1 MPPLE
6 QTNIQTAFAVPIM
19 LHQWDDCDALN
30 QGLREAILEKEK
42 RDTGGRSRSNIGGW
56 HSQDDLDKWTG
67 AAGKDLVQRI
77 IGLVNHATSQI
88 YTAAGETEND
98 VRWSI
103 GLWANV
109 NRKGHYNN
117 VHIHPY
123 STWSGVYYV
132 DPGDQPMSNDTP
144 AGTLT
149 FLSPNLA
156 GTNTFFTKVL
166 PQSSSVRP
174 SAGLMVLFPSYLQHF
189 VHPYEG
195 ERPRISIAFNA
206 TKQPWP

>member
-103 GLWANV
+103 GPLGQRESQGPLQQRPHSSIFDLVGCLLCRSRRPANV
-109 NRKGHYNN
+109 KRHSGGHAHLSEPKSRRYQ
-117 VHIHPY
+117 HIFHQGIAAIIVGAPLGGPDG
-123 STWSGVYYV
+123 SVSE
-132 DPGDQPMSNDTP
+132 
-144 AGTLT
+144 
-149 FLSPNLA
+149 LS
-156 GTNTFFTKVL
+156 
-166 PQSSSVRP
+166 
-174 SAGLMVLFPSYLQHF
+174 SALRSPLRG
-189 VHPYEG
+189 
-195 ERPRISIAFNA
+195 
-206 TKQPWP
+206 

>member
-1 MPPLE
+1 MAPLE
-6 QTNIQTAFAVPIM
+6 QSKIQTAFTVPIM

-30 QGLREAILEKEK
+30 AGLREAILKKEK
-42 RDTGGRSRSNIGGW
+42 GDRGGRSRSNIGGW

-67 AAGKDLVQRI
+67 DAGRDLVQRI
-77 IGLVNHATSQI
+77 IGMVNHATTQI
-88 YTAAGETEND
+88 YTAAGEAEKD
-98 VRWSI
+98 VRWGF

-117 VHIHPY
+117 IHSHPY

-132 DPGDQPMSNDTP
+132 DPGDQAYSDTP

-195 ERPRISIAFNA
+195 TQPRISIAFNA